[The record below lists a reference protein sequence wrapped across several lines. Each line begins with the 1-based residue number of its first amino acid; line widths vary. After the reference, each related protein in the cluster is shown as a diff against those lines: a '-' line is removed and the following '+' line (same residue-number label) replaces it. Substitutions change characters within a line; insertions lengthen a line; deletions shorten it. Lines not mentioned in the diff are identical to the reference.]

1 LVEELGKRQLP
12 GRAVPA
18 SRAWTAFPA
27 GYVALVGSVV
37 IAGELAASAMPFF
50 LWSTPVFGALML
62 MGAHRVVRTPL
73 VSRPPRAA
81 DLPRDVEERVL
92 ETLARLSPGTARSL
106 LADVV
111 RTTRVLFAQ
120 LSRTGDPHRIAPG
133 LSELLTA
140 ACASAAELGDL
151 DENLTRF
158 ERQRDRFASLPEG
171 WVDTL
176 SRCERTRDALVQRL
190 LEAMTVVGQLQTQ
203 SAEAAAP
210 TLAELTRQLRG
221 EAELQATA
229 AEEITRFLDRK

>member
-1 LVEELGKRQLP
+1 
-12 GRAVPA
+12 
-18 SRAWTAFPA
+18 
-27 GYVALVGSVV
+27 
-37 IAGELAASAMPFF
+37 
-50 LWSTPVFGALML
+50 
-62 MGAHRVVRTPL
+62 
-73 VSRPPRAA
+73 
-81 DLPRDVEERVL
+81 
-92 ETLARLSPGTARSL
+92 
-106 LADVV
+106 
-111 RTTRVLFAQ
+111 
-120 LSRTGDPHRIAPG
+120 

-210 TLAELTRQLRG
+210 TLAELPRQLRG